1 MGRARPTHVPDPKAL
16 GIRLRELR
24 ERRGLSLREI
34 AFPGCSPSYL
44 SRVESGDRV
53 ASLTILAELARR
65 LETSVEELLGRSLDG
80 RVSEADLVAAEVAAR
95 MGEPTAEAN
104 LETLLAGARSLGDER
119 AESQGAGMPRPARA
133 RPARRCAVGGA
144 ARAGAGGRATP
155 NARERPALFRALGR
169 AHAGTGDLIQSA
181 AVLQEAF
188 DEVCETPADVSLM
201 VQFGSYLANVVHR
214 PRPLRRRRACAL
226 AGAPPRAGGRRS
238 EPGAAR
244 LGARPHLR
252 RAGPAARR
260 RDVCPPRAR
269 ADGARRGAACAGH
282 AHLLI
287 AGVLLDQDEA
297 DGRAA
302 LDQAEQL
309 LSTEDAVEL
318 ALLSYERGRAALL
331 QGDLASARAHAET
344 TLRRTEDTEPGT
356 RAWPMRCSPRSRSPR
371 IASTTPG
378 PLQEGIRLMTDRAAP
393 PYIARAYETLS
404 RIEEQAG
411 NLEAAL
417 EALRSRPTV
426 RAAQAMVDPRPRR
439 YAASAASSWARS
451 ASIDLRS
458 SRETCI

>member
-24 ERRGLSLREI
+24 ERHGLSLREI

-104 LETLLAGARSLGDER
+104 LETLLAGARSLGDDR
-119 AESQGAGMPRPARA
+119 AESRVLECLGLMALDRRDDARSVQLLEEARSSGPR
-133 RPARRCAVGGA
+133 
-144 ARAGAGGRATP
+144 P

-188 DEVCETPADVSLM
+188 DEVCEAPADVSLM
-201 VQFGSYLANVVHR
+201 VQFGSYLANAYTDRGRFGDAEHVLSRV
-214 PRPLRRRRACAL
+214 LRHEQEVDGANLVRLDWAL
-226 AGAPPRAGGRRS
+226 ARTYAEQGQPRVAEMYAHRVL
-238 EPGAAR
+238 AR
-244 LGARPHLR
+244 MERGEEL
-252 RAGPAARR
+252 
-260 RDVCPPRAR
+260 RAR
-269 ADGARRGAACAGH
+269 GH

-287 AGVLLDQDEA
+287 AGVLLDQDE
-297 DGRAA
+297 GERATPH

-309 LSTEDAVEL
+309 LSAETPVEL
-318 ALLSYERGRAALL
+318 ALLSYERSRAALMR
-331 QGDLASARAHAET
+331 GDVDSAKAHAET
-344 TLRRTEDTEPGT
+344 SLRRTEGTEPGNAGMADALLAEVALAEG
-356 RAWPMRCSPRSRSPR
+356 RLDDARS
-371 IASTTPG
+371 
-378 PLQEGIRLMTDRAAP
+378 LCLEGIRLMTDRVAP
-393 PYIARAYETLS
+393 PYIARTYETLS

-417 EALRSRPTV
+417 EALRSRPAV
-426 RAAQAMVDPRPRR
+426 RAAQA
-439 YAASAASSWARS
+439 
-451 ASIDLRS
+451 
-458 SRETCI
+458 